1 MPPYICLLHASDDA
15 LFAEQLGIQ
24 LQQRGLVMEPIP
36 DPAAPAD
43 LLPHDHHQI
52 AAAASHVII
61 LLSPAGLADNN
72 LQADWQAALAAHK
85 RIVVVMHE
93 TVLLPE
99 PLRALPLVD
108 FRERFLLAVEELV
121 KLLRKLHAPTRQ
133 LTIEYPPPV
142 VKPQLLPV
150 RLPSERCWREDRLR
164 INYRL
169 PILLPMEELE
179 LRLPAFFERTGFDI
193 TRTTH
198 KSITA
203 HRRRNYPWFDP
214 RRADHTITVK
224 RRTGSLR
231 VYYRMTRT
239 QVYHWLPSHYRTLD
253 REAAALYRY
262 LAGGE
267 IGPTLEHVQIQ
278 ARLARV
284 LSWASLGLM
293 LLFLVAVIYLGV
305 R

>member
-1 MPPYICLLHASDDA
+1 MPYICLLYASQDA

-24 LQQRGLVMEPIP
+24 LQQRGLVMETIP
-36 DPAAPAD
+36 DPTVPAD
-43 LLPHDHHQI
+43 LLLPDHHQT
-52 AAAASHVII
+52 AAAATHAIV
-61 LLSPAGLADNN
+61 LLSPSSLADESF
-72 LQADWQAALAAHK
+72 QSDWQAALDTQK

-93 TVLLPE
+93 TVPIPE
-99 PLRALPLVD
+99 PLRDLPLVD

-142 VKPQLLPV
+142 VKPQLMPV

-179 LRLPAFFERTGFDI
+179 LRLPAFFDRAGFDV
-193 TRTTH
+193 TRITH

-203 HRRRNYPWFDP
+203 RRRRLYPWFDP

-262 LAGGE
+262 LAGAE
-267 IGPTLEHVQIQ
+267 IDTALDHVQIQ
-278 ARLARV
+278 ARTARV
-284 LSWASLGLM
+284 MSWASLLMM